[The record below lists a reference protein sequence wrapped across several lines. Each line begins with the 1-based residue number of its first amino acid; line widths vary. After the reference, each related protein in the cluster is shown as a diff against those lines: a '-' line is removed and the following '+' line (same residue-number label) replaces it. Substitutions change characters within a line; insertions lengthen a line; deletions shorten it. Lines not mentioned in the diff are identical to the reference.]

1 MTKIKLITIG
11 LMLSMTLLIGCVN
24 NSTQAD
30 AEQELIEEVAEAEED
45 IIKVDRNDPF
55 LIFVN
60 KENPLPDG
68 FIPENLANIDGKLS
82 SNQGISVDKTVLEK
96 YLEMREDALNDD
108 VHMVICSAYRSYNLQ
123 STLYNRY
130 LSTRGEEWTKA
141 HSAYPGTSEHQTG
154 LAMDITSAQMGYG
167 LDKSFED
174 TKEGIW
180 LKENCANYGF
190 IIRYPDG
197 KEEITGYTYEPW
209 HIRYIGEEYAKI
221 IMAEE
226 ITLEEF
232 FNEVS
237 EE

>member
-1 MTKIKLITIG
+1 MTKIKLIVAV
-11 LMLSMTLLIGCVN
+11 LLFSMTLLIGCG
-24 NSTQAD
+24 NSNTQVD
-30 AEQELIEEVAEAEED
+30 TEQEIIEEVAEAEEE

-68 FIPENLANIDGKLS
+68 FIPENLASIDGKLS
-82 SNQGISVDKTVLEK
+82 SNQGISVDKTALEK
-96 YLEMREDALNDD
+96 YLRMREDALEEGAQII
-108 VHMVICSAYRSYNLQ
+108 ICSAYRSYDLQ
-123 STLYNRY
+123 SIIYNRY
-130 LSTRGEEWTKA
+130 LSTHGEEWTKA

-154 LAMDITSAQMGYG
+154 LAMDITSAQMVYG
-167 LDKSFED
+167 LEKSFEN

-180 LKENCANYGF
+180 LKENCARYGF

-197 KEEITGYTYEPW
+197 KEEITGYSYEPW

-221 IMAEE
+221 IMDEE